1 MWSSLRFRLEL
12 TLAKMTSNAL
22 KMILGVDR
30 KMNVKDFKMF
40 SEISETPEV
49 FSNLINSK
57 AQFQLAAEK
66 IKTRNISNV
75 IILARGTSDNAGHY
89 LKFLIEVKL
98 GLPVGLASPSSV
110 SIYGAKVDFENT
122 LVIAL
127 SQSGRSPDL
136 ITFAS
141 AAREGGALLIAM
153 TNNSDSPLAKVGD
166 IHIDLSAGPEVA
178 VAATKSYSAEL
189 LASLLLVDNW
199 MGNKEEVR
207 SHLVDSSRD
216 CIANLS
222 EVDSFA
228 NSLDAAREIVVI
240 GRGYSYANAKE
251 LALKIQE
258 TSYIPVQGM
267 SSADYQHGPIATLN
281 KNSQVIVLAPSG
293 MPKKALEDSIAR
305 IRQSEP
311 ELIWLGSDQL
321 ALKEEKVIRGSSQ
334 VKEEES
340 TIIDAALIQYL
351 TLGFAVK
358 NGFNPDSPAGL
369 SKVTK
374 TL

>member
-1 MWSSLRFRLEL
+1 MK
-12 TLAKMTSNAL
+12 T
-22 KMILGVDR
+22 
-30 KMNVKDFKMF
+30 KDFKMYE
-40 SEISETPEV
+40 EISETPDV
-49 FSNLINSK
+49 FSRLINSE
-57 AQFQLAAEK
+57 AQFQQAAEK
-66 IKTRNISNV
+66 IKARNITNV

-110 SIYGAKVDFENT
+110 SIYGAKVDFKDT

-141 AAREGGALLIAM
+141 AAKEGKALLITM
-153 TNNSDSPLAKVGD
+153 TNNSDSPLANVGD
-166 IHIDLSAGPEVA
+166 LHIDLSAGPEIA

-189 LASLLLVDNW
+189 LASLLLVDSW
-199 MGNKEEVR
+199 IGIMSAGR
-207 SHLVDSSRD
+207 SHLVDSSRE
-216 CIANLS
+216 CIANLG

-228 NSLDAAREIVVI
+228 NSLDAKREIVVI
-240 GRGYSYANAKE
+240 GRGYAYANAKE

-281 KNSQVIVLAPSG
+281 SDSQVIVLSPSG
-293 MPKKALEDSIAR
+293 MPKKALEDSMVR

-311 ELIWLGSDQL
+311 EIIWLGSNEL
-321 ALKEEKVIRGSSQ
+321 ALTKERVIKGSNQ
-334 VKEEES
+334 AKEEES

>member
-1 MWSSLRFRLEL
+1 M
-12 TLAKMTSNAL
+12 K
-22 KMILGVDR
+22 
-30 KMNVKDFKMF
+30 VKDFKMY
-40 SEISETPEV
+40 SEISETPDV
-49 FSNLINSK
+49 FSRLINSE
-57 AQFQLAAEK
+57 AQFQQAAEK
-66 IKTRNISNV
+66 IKARNISNV

-110 SIYGAKVDFENT
+110 SIYGAKVDFKNT
-122 LVIAL
+122 LVVAL
-127 SQSGRSPDL
+127 SQSGKSPDL
-136 ITFAS
+136 LAFAS
-141 AAREGGALLIAM
+141 ASKEGGALLIAM
-153 TNNSDSPLAKVGD
+153 TNNSDSPLAKAGN
-166 IHIDLSAGPEVA
+166 IHIDLSAGPEIA

-189 LASLLLVDNW
+189 LASLLLVDSW
-199 MGNKEEVR
+199 IGNKREVR
-207 SHLVDSSRD
+207 SHLVDSSRE

-228 NSLDAAREIVVI
+228 NSLDAKREIVVI
-240 GRGYSYANAKE
+240 GRGYAYANAKE

-281 KNSQVIVLAPSG
+281 SDSQVIVLSPSG
-293 MPKKALEDSIAR
+293 MPKEALEDSIVR
-305 IRQSEP
+305 IRKSQP
-311 ELIWLGSDQL
+311 EIIWIGSNQL
-321 ALKEEKVIRGSSQ
+321 ALTKERVIKACNQ
-334 VKEEES
+334 AKEEES

-358 NGFNPDSPAGL
+358 NGFNPDSPRGL

>member
-1 MWSSLRFRLEL
+1 MY
-12 TLAKMTSNAL
+12 
-22 KMILGVDR
+22 
-30 KMNVKDFKMF
+30 
-40 SEISETPEV
+40 SEISETPDV
-49 FSNLINSK
+49 FSRLINSE
-57 AQFQLAAEK
+57 AQFQQAAEK
-66 IKTRNISNV
+66 IKARNISNV

-110 SIYGAKVDFENT
+110 SIYGAKVDFKNT
-122 LVIAL
+122 LVVAL
-127 SQSGRSPDL
+127 SQSGKSPDL
-136 ITFAS
+136 LAFAS
-141 AAREGGALLIAM
+141 ASKEGGALLIAM
-153 TNNSDSPLAKVGD
+153 TNNSDSPLAKAGD
-166 IHIDLSAGPEVA
+166 IHIDLSAGPEIA

-189 LASLLLVDNW
+189 LASLLLVDSW
-199 MGNKEEVR
+199 IGNKREVR
-207 SHLVDSSRD
+207 SHLVDSSRE
-216 CIANLS
+216 CIANLG

-228 NSLDAAREIVVI
+228 NSLDAKREIVVI
-240 GRGYSYANAKE
+240 GRGYAYANAKE

-281 KNSQVIVLAPSG
+281 SDSQVIVLSPSG
-293 MPKKALEDSIAR
+293 MPKKALEDSMVR

-311 ELIWLGSDQL
+311 EIIWLGSNEL
-321 ALKEEKVIRGSSQ
+321 ALNKERVIKGSNQ
-334 VKEEES
+334 AKEEES

>member
-1 MWSSLRFRLEL
+1 MKVR
-12 TLAKMTSNAL
+12 
-22 KMILGVDR
+22 
-30 KMNVKDFKMF
+30 DFKMY
-40 SEISETPEV
+40 SEISETPDV
-49 FSNLINSK
+49 FSRLINSE
-57 AQFQLAAEK
+57 AQFKQAAEK
-66 IKTRNISNV
+66 IKARNITNV

-110 SIYGAKVDFENT
+110 SIYGAKVDFKDT

-141 AAREGGALLIAM
+141 AAKEGKALLITM
-153 TNNSDSPLAKVGD
+153 TNNSDSPLANVGD
-166 IHIDLSAGPEVA
+166 LHIDLSAGLEVA

-189 LASLLLVDNW
+189 LASLLLVDSW
-199 MGNKEEVR
+199 IGNMSAGR
-207 SHLVDSSRD
+207 SHLVDSSRE
-216 CIANLS
+216 CIANLG

-228 NSLDAAREIVVI
+228 NSLDAKRVIVVI

-281 KNSQVIVLAPSG
+281 SDSQVIALSPSG
-293 MPKKALEDSIAR
+293 MPKQALEDSMVR

-311 ELIWLGSDQL
+311 EIIWLGSNEL
-321 ALKEEKVIRGSSQ
+321 ALNKERVIKGSNQ
-334 VKEEES
+334 AKEEES

>member
-1 MWSSLRFRLEL
+1 MK
-12 TLAKMTSNAL
+12 T
-22 KMILGVDR
+22 
-30 KMNVKDFKMF
+30 KDFKMYE
-40 SEISETPEV
+40 EISETPDV
-49 FSNLINSK
+49 FSRLINSE
-57 AQFQLAAEK
+57 AQFQKAAEK
-66 IKTRNISNV
+66 IKARNITNV

-110 SIYGAKVDFENT
+110 SIYGAKVDFKDT

-141 AAREGGALLIAM
+141 SAKEGKALLITM
-153 TNNSDSPLAKVGD
+153 TNNSDSPLANVGD
-166 IHIDLSAGPEVA
+166 IHIDLSAGPEIA

-189 LASLLLVDNW
+189 LASLLLVDSW
-199 MGNKEEVR
+199 IGNMSAGR
-207 SHLVDSSRD
+207 SHLVDSSRE
-216 CIANLS
+216 CIVNLG

-228 NSLDAAREIVVI
+228 NSLDAKREIVVI
-240 GRGYSYANAKE
+240 GRGYAYANAKE

-281 KNSQVIVLAPSG
+281 SDSQVIVLSPSG
-293 MPKKALEDSIAR
+293 MPKKALEDSMVR

-311 ELIWLGSDQL
+311 EIIWLGSNEL
-321 ALKEEKVIRGSSQ
+321 ALNKERVLKGSNQ
-334 VKEEES
+334 AKEEES

>member
-1 MWSSLRFRLEL
+1 M
-12 TLAKMTSNAL
+12 K
-22 KMILGVDR
+22 
-30 KMNVKDFKMF
+30 VKDFKMY
-40 SEISETPEV
+40 SEISETPDV
-49 FSNLINSK
+49 FSRLINSE
-57 AQFQLAAEK
+57 AQFQQAAEK
-66 IKTRNISNV
+66 IKARNISNV

-89 LKFLIEVKL
+89 LKFLIEVRL

-110 SIYGAKVDFENT
+110 SIYGAKVDFKNT

-127 SQSGRSPDL
+127 SQSGKSPDL
-136 ITFAS
+136 LAFAS
-141 AAREGGALLIAM
+141 ASKEGGALLIAM
-153 TNNSDSPLAKVGD
+153 TNNSDSPLAKAGD
-166 IHIDLSAGPEVA
+166 IHIDLSAGPEIA

-189 LASLLLVDNW
+189 LASLLLVDSW
-199 MGNKEEVR
+199 IGNKREVR
-207 SHLVDSSRD
+207 SHLVDSSRE
-216 CIANLS
+216 CIANLG

-228 NSLDAAREIVVI
+228 NSLDAKREIVVI
-240 GRGYSYANAKE
+240 GRGYAYANAKE

-281 KNSQVIVLAPSG
+281 SDSQVIVLSPSG
-293 MPKKALEDSIAR
+293 MPKKALEDSMVR

-311 ELIWLGSDQL
+311 EIIWLGSNEL
-321 ALKEEKVIRGSSQ
+321 ALTKERVIKGSNQ
-334 VKEEES
+334 AKEEES

-358 NGFNPDSPAGL
+358 NGFNPDSPTGL

>member
-1 MWSSLRFRLEL
+1 M
-12 TLAKMTSNAL
+12 K
-22 KMILGVDR
+22 
-30 KMNVKDFKMF
+30 VKDFKMY
-40 SEISETPEV
+40 SEISETPDV
-49 FSNLINSK
+49 FSRLINSE
-57 AQFQLAAEK
+57 AQFQQAAEK
-66 IKTRNISNV
+66 IKARNITNV

-110 SIYGAKVDFENT
+110 SIYGAKVDFKNT

-127 SQSGRSPDL
+127 SQSGKSPDL
-136 ITFAS
+136 LAFAS
-141 AAREGGALLIAM
+141 ASKEGGALLIAM
-153 TNNSDSPLAKVGD
+153 TNNSDSPLANVGD
-166 IHIDLSAGPEVA
+166 LHIDLSAGLEVA

-189 LASLLLVDNW
+189 LASLLLVDSW
-199 MGNKEEVR
+199 IGNMSAGR
-207 SHLVDSSRD
+207 LHLVDSSRE
-216 CIANLS
+216 CIANLG

-228 NSLDAAREIVVI
+228 NSLDAKRVIVVI
-240 GRGYSYANAKE
+240 GRGYAYANAKE

-281 KNSQVIVLAPSG
+281 SDSQVIALSPSG
-293 MPKKALEDSIAR
+293 MPKQALEDSMVR

-311 ELIWLGSDQL
+311 EIIWLGSNEL
-321 ALKEEKVIRGSSQ
+321 ALNKERVIKGSNQ
-334 VKEEES
+334 AKEEES

>member
-1 MWSSLRFRLEL
+1 M
-12 TLAKMTSNAL
+12 K
-22 KMILGVDR
+22 
-30 KMNVKDFKMF
+30 VKDFKMY
-40 SEISETPEV
+40 SEISETPDV
-49 FSNLINSK
+49 FSRLINSE
-57 AQFQLAAEK
+57 AQFQQAAEK
-66 IKTRNISNV
+66 IKARNISNV

-89 LKFLIEVKL
+89 LKFLIEVRL

-110 SIYGAKVDFENT
+110 SIYGAKVDFKDT

-141 AAREGGALLIAM
+141 AAKEGKALLITM
-153 TNNSDSPLAKVGD
+153 TNNSDSPLANVGD
-166 IHIDLSAGPEVA
+166 IHIDLSAGLEVA

-189 LASLLLVDNW
+189 LASLLLVDSW
-199 MGNKEEVR
+199 IGNMSAGR
-207 SHLVDSSRD
+207 SHLVDSSRE
-216 CIANLS
+216 CIANLG

-228 NSLDAAREIVVI
+228 KSLDANREIVVI
-240 GRGYSYANAKE
+240 GRGYAYANAKE

-281 KNSQVIVLAPSG
+281 SDSQVIVLSPSG
-293 MPKKALEDSIAR
+293 MPKKALEDSMVR

-311 ELIWLGSDQL
+311 EIIWLGSNEL
-321 ALKEEKVIRGSSQ
+321 ALNKERVIKGSNQ
-334 VKEEES
+334 AKEEES

>member
-1 MWSSLRFRLEL
+1 M
-12 TLAKMTSNAL
+12 K
-22 KMILGVDR
+22 
-30 KMNVKDFKMF
+30 VKDFKMY
-40 SEISETPEV
+40 SEISETPDV
-49 FSNLINSK
+49 FSRLINSE
-57 AQFQLAAEK
+57 AQFQQAAEK
-66 IKTRNISNV
+66 IKARNISNV

-110 SIYGAKVDFENT
+110 SIYGAKVDFKNT

-127 SQSGRSPDL
+127 SQSGKSPDL
-136 ITFAS
+136 LAFAS
-141 AAREGGALLIAM
+141 ASKEGGALLIAM
-153 TNNSDSPLAKVGD
+153 TNNSDSPLAKAGD
-166 IHIDLSAGPEVA
+166 IHIDLSAGPEIA

-189 LASLLLVDNW
+189 LASLLLVDSW
-199 MGNKEEVR
+199 IGNKREVR
-207 SHLVDSSRD
+207 SHLVDSSRE
-216 CIANLS
+216 CIANLG

-228 NSLDAAREIVVI
+228 NSLDAKREIVVI
-240 GRGYSYANAKE
+240 GRGYAYANAKE

-281 KNSQVIVLAPSG
+281 SDSQVIVLSPSG
-293 MPKKALEDSIAR
+293 MPKKALEDSMVR

-311 ELIWLGSDQL
+311 EIIWLGSNEL
-321 ALKEEKVIRGSSQ
+321 ALTKERVIKGSNQ
-334 VKEEES
+334 AKEEES

>member
-1 MWSSLRFRLEL
+1 MKVR
-12 TLAKMTSNAL
+12 
-22 KMILGVDR
+22 
-30 KMNVKDFKMF
+30 DFKMY
-40 SEISETPEV
+40 SEISETPDV
-49 FSNLINSK
+49 FSRLINSE
-57 AQFQLAAEK
+57 AQFQQAAEK
-66 IKTRNISNV
+66 IKARNISNV

-110 SIYGAKVDFENT
+110 SIYGAKVDFKNT
-122 LVIAL
+122 LVVAL
-127 SQSGRSPDL
+127 SQSGKSPDL
-136 ITFAS
+136 LAFAS
-141 AAREGGALLIAM
+141 ASKEGGALLIAM
-153 TNNSDSPLAKVGD
+153 TNNSDSPLAKAGD
-166 IHIDLSAGPEVA
+166 IHIDLSAGPEIA

-189 LASLLLVDNW
+189 LASLLLVDSW
-199 MGNKEEVR
+199 IGNKREVR
-207 SHLVDSSRD
+207 SHLVDSSRE
-216 CIANLS
+216 CIANLG

-228 NSLDAAREIVVI
+228 NSLDAKREIVVI
-240 GRGYSYANAKE
+240 GRGYAYANAKE

-281 KNSQVIVLAPSG
+281 SDSQVIVLSPSG
-293 MPKKALEDSIAR
+293 MPKKALEDSMVR

-311 ELIWLGSDQL
+311 EIIWLGSNEL
-321 ALKEEKVIRGSSQ
+321 ALNKERVIKGSNQ
-334 VKEEES
+334 AKEEES

-358 NGFNPDSPAGL
+358 NGFNPDSPTGL

>member
-1 MWSSLRFRLEL
+1 MKVR
-12 TLAKMTSNAL
+12 
-22 KMILGVDR
+22 
-30 KMNVKDFKMF
+30 DFKMY
-40 SEISETPEV
+40 SEISETPDV
-49 FSNLINSK
+49 FSRLINSE
-57 AQFQLAAEK
+57 AQFKEAAEK
-66 IKTRNISNV
+66 IKARNITNV

-110 SIYGAKVDFENT
+110 SIYGAKVDFKDT

-141 AAREGGALLIAM
+141 AAKEGKALLITM
-153 TNNSDSPLAKVGD
+153 TNNSDSPLANVGD
-166 IHIDLSAGPEVA
+166 LHIDLSAGLEVA

-189 LASLLLVDNW
+189 LASLLLVDSW
-199 MGNKEEVR
+199 IGNMSAGR
-207 SHLVDSSRD
+207 SHLVDSSRE
-216 CIANLS
+216 CIANLG

-228 NSLDAAREIVVI
+228 NSLDAKREIVVI
-240 GRGYSYANAKE
+240 GRGYAYANAKE

-281 KNSQVIVLAPSG
+281 SDSQVIVLSPSG
-293 MPKKALEDSIAR
+293 MPKKALEDSMVR

-311 ELIWLGSDQL
+311 EIIWLGSNEL
-321 ALKEEKVIRGSSQ
+321 ALTKERVIKGSNQ
-334 VKEEES
+334 AKEEES

>member
-1 MWSSLRFRLEL
+1 MK
-12 TLAKMTSNAL
+12 T
-22 KMILGVDR
+22 
-30 KMNVKDFKMF
+30 KDFKMYE
-40 SEISETPEV
+40 EISETPDV
-49 FSNLINSK
+49 FSRLINSE
-57 AQFQLAAEK
+57 AQFQKAAEK
-66 IKTRNISNV
+66 IKARNITNV

-110 SIYGAKVDFENT
+110 SIYGAKVDFKDT

-141 AAREGGALLIAM
+141 AAKEGKALLITM
-153 TNNSDSPLAKVGD
+153 TNNSDSPLANVGD
-166 IHIDLSAGPEVA
+166 LHIDLSAGLEVA

-189 LASLLLVDNW
+189 LASLLLVDSW
-199 MGNKEEVR
+199 IGNMSAGR
-207 SHLVDSSRD
+207 SHLVDSSRE
-216 CIANLS
+216 CIVNLG

-228 NSLDAAREIVVI
+228 NSLDAKREIVVI
-240 GRGYSYANAKE
+240 GRGYAYANAKE

-281 KNSQVIVLAPSG
+281 SDSQVIVLSPSG
-293 MPKKALEDSIAR
+293 MPKKALEDSMVR

-311 ELIWLGSDQL
+311 EIIWLGSNEL
-321 ALKEEKVIRGSSQ
+321 ALTKERVIKGSNQ
-334 VKEEES
+334 AKEEES

>member
-1 MWSSLRFRLEL
+1 M
-12 TLAKMTSNAL
+12 K
-22 KMILGVDR
+22 
-30 KMNVKDFKMF
+30 VKDFKMY
-40 SEISETPEV
+40 SEISETPDV
-49 FSNLINSK
+49 FSRLINSE
-57 AQFQLAAEK
+57 AQFQQAAEK
-66 IKTRNISNV
+66 IKARNISNV

-89 LKFLIEVKL
+89 LKFLIEVRL

-110 SIYGAKVDFENT
+110 SIYGAKVDFKNT

-127 SQSGRSPDL
+127 SQSGKSPDL
-136 ITFAS
+136 LAFAS
-141 AAREGGALLIAM
+141 ASKEGGALLIAM
-153 TNNSDSPLAKVGD
+153 TNNSDSPLAKAGD
-166 IHIDLSAGPEVA
+166 IHIDLSAGPEIA

-189 LASLLLVDNW
+189 LASLLLVDSW
-199 MGNKEEVR
+199 IGNKREVR
-207 SHLVDSSRD
+207 SHLVDSSKK
-216 CIANLS
+216 CLSNISNL
-222 EVDSFA
+222 DSFA
-228 NSLDAAREIVVI
+228 NSLDAKREIVVI
-240 GRGYSYANAKE
+240 GRGYAYANAKE

-281 KNSQVIVLAPSG
+281 SDSQVIVLSPSG
-293 MPKKALEDSIAR
+293 MPKEALEDSMVR

-311 ELIWLGSDQL
+311 EIIWLGSNEL
-321 ALKEEKVIRGSSQ
+321 ALTKERVIKGSNQ
-334 VKEEES
+334 AKEEES

>member
-1 MWSSLRFRLEL
+1 M
-12 TLAKMTSNAL
+12 K
-22 KMILGVDR
+22 
-30 KMNVKDFKMF
+30 VKDFKMY
-40 SEISETPEV
+40 SEISETPDV
-49 FSNLINSK
+49 FSRLINSE
-57 AQFQLAAEK
+57 AQFQQAAEK
-66 IKTRNISNV
+66 IKARNITNV

-110 SIYGAKVDFENT
+110 SIYGAKVDFKDT

-141 AAREGGALLIAM
+141 AAKEGKALLITM
-153 TNNSDSPLAKVGD
+153 TNNSDSPLANVGD
-166 IHIDLSAGPEVA
+166 LHIDLSAGLEVA

-189 LASLLLVDNW
+189 LASLLLVDSW
-199 MGNKEEVR
+199 IGNMSAGR
-207 SHLVDSSRD
+207 SHLVVSSRE
-216 CIANLS
+216 CIANLG

-228 NSLDAAREIVVI
+228 NSLDANREIVVI
-240 GRGYSYANAKE
+240 GRGYAYANAKE

-281 KNSQVIVLAPSG
+281 SDSQVIVLSPSG
-293 MPKKALEDSIAR
+293 MPKKALEDSMVR

-311 ELIWLGSDQL
+311 EIIWLGSNEL
-321 ALKEEKVIRGSSQ
+321 ALNKERVIKGSNQ
-334 VKEEES
+334 AKEEES

>member
-1 MWSSLRFRLEL
+1 M
-12 TLAKMTSNAL
+12 K
-22 KMILGVDR
+22 I
-30 KMNVKDFKMF
+30 KDFKMF
-40 SEISETPEV
+40 SEISETPDV
-49 FSNLINSK
+49 FSRLINSE
-57 AQFQLAAEK
+57 AQFQQAAEK
-66 IKTRNISNV
+66 IKARNITNV

-110 SIYGAKVDFENT
+110 SIYGAKVDFKDT

-141 AAREGGALLIAM
+141 AAKEGKALLITM
-153 TNNSDSPLAKVGD
+153 TNNSDSPLANVGD
-166 IHIDLSAGPEVA
+166 IHIDLSAGLEVA

-189 LASLLLVDNW
+189 LASLLLVDSW
-199 MGNKEEVR
+199 IGNMSAGR
-207 SHLVDSSRD
+207 SHLVDSSSE
-216 CIANLS
+216 CIAKLG

-228 NSLDAAREIVVI
+228 NSLDAKREIVVI
-240 GRGYSYANAKE
+240 GRGYAYANAKE

-281 KNSQVIVLAPSG
+281 SDSQVIVLSPSG
-293 MPKKALEDSIAR
+293 MPKKALEDSMVR

-311 ELIWLGSDQL
+311 EIIWLGSNEL
-321 ALKEEKVIRGSSQ
+321 ALTKERVIKGSNQ
-334 VKEEES
+334 AKEEES

>member
-1 MWSSLRFRLEL
+1 
-12 TLAKMTSNAL
+12 
-22 KMILGVDR
+22 
-30 KMNVKDFKMF
+30 MF
-40 SEISETPEV
+40 SEISETPDV
-49 FSNLINSK
+49 FSRLINSE
-57 AQFQLAAEK
+57 AQFQKAAEK
-66 IKTRNISNV
+66 IKARNITNV

-110 SIYGAKVDFENT
+110 SIYGAKVDFKDT

-141 AAREGGALLIAM
+141 AAKEGKALLITM
-153 TNNSDSPLAKVGD
+153 TNNSDSPLANVGD
-166 IHIDLSAGPEVA
+166 LHIDLSAGLEVA

-189 LASLLLVDNW
+189 LASLLLVDSW
-199 MGNKEEVR
+199 IGNMSAGR
-207 SHLVDSSRD
+207 SHLVDSSRE
-216 CIANLS
+216 CIANLG

-228 NSLDAAREIVVI
+228 KSLDANREIVVI
-240 GRGYSYANAKE
+240 GRGYAYANAKE

-281 KNSQVIVLAPSG
+281 SDSQVIVLSPSG
-293 MPKKALEDSIAR
+293 MPKKALEDSMVR

-311 ELIWLGSDQL
+311 EIIWLGSNEL
-321 ALKEEKVIRGSSQ
+321 ALTKERVIKGSNQ
-334 VKEEES
+334 AKEEES

>member
-1 MWSSLRFRLEL
+1 M
-12 TLAKMTSNAL
+12 K
-22 KMILGVDR
+22 
-30 KMNVKDFKMF
+30 VKDFKMY

-49 FSNLINSK
+49 FSRLLESE
-57 AQFQLAAEK
+57 AQFQQAAEK
-66 IKTRNISNV
+66 IKVRKITNV

-110 SIYGAKVDFENT
+110 SIYGAKVDFKET

-141 AAREGGALLIAM
+141 AAKEGKALLITM
-153 TNNSDSPLAKVGD
+153 TNNSDSPLASVGD
-166 IHIDLSAGPEVA
+166 IHIDLSAGPEFA

-189 LASLLLVDNW
+189 LASLLLVENW
-199 MGNKEEVR
+199 IGNVSAGR
-207 SHLVDSSRD
+207 SHLVDSSRE
-216 CIANLS
+216 CIANLG
-222 EVDSFA
+222 ELDSFA
-228 NSLDAAREIVVI
+228 NSLDAKREIVVI
-240 GRGYSYANAKE
+240 GRGYAYANAKE

-267 SSADYQHGPIATLN
+267 SSADYQHGPIATLS
-281 KNSQVIVLAPSG
+281 KDSQVIVLSPSG
-293 MPKKALEDSIAR
+293 MPKKALEDSMIR

-311 ELIWLGSDQL
+311 EILWIGSNQLATKDERVILGSSL
-321 ALKEEKVIRGSSQ
+321 ET
-334 VKEEES
+334 EEES
-340 TIIDAALIQYL
+340 TTIDAALIQYL
-351 TLGFAVK
+351 TLSFAVK

>member
-1 MWSSLRFRLEL
+1 M
-12 TLAKMTSNAL
+12 K
-22 KMILGVDR
+22 
-30 KMNVKDFKMF
+30 VKDFKMY
-40 SEISETPEV
+40 SEISETPDV
-49 FSNLINSK
+49 FSRLINSE
-57 AQFQLAAEK
+57 AQFQQVAEK
-66 IKTRNISNV
+66 IKARNISNV

-110 SIYGAKVDFENT
+110 SIYGAKVDFKNT
-122 LVIAL
+122 LVVAL
-127 SQSGRSPDL
+127 SQSGKSPDL
-136 ITFAS
+136 LAFAS
-141 AAREGGALLIAM
+141 ASKEGGALLIAM
-153 TNNSDSPLAKVGD
+153 TNNSDSPLAKAGD
-166 IHIDLSAGPEVA
+166 IHIDLSAGPEIA

-189 LASLLLVDNW
+189 LASLLLVDSW
-199 MGNKEEVR
+199 IGNKREVR
-207 SHLVDSSRD
+207 SHLVDSSKE
-216 CIANLS
+216 CISNLG

-228 NSLDAAREIVVI
+228 NSLDAKREIVVI
-240 GRGYSYANAKE
+240 GRGYAYANAKE

-267 SSADYQHGPIATLN
+267 SSADYQHGPIASLN
-281 KNSQVIVLAPSG
+281 SDSQVIVLSPSG
-293 MPKKALEDSIAR
+293 MPKKALEDSMVR

-311 ELIWLGSDQL
+311 EIIWLGSNEL
-321 ALKEEKVIRGSSQ
+321 ALTKERVIKGSNQ
-334 VKEEES
+334 AKEEES

>member
-1 MWSSLRFRLEL
+1 M
-12 TLAKMTSNAL
+12 K
-22 KMILGVDR
+22 
-30 KMNVKDFKMF
+30 VKDFKMY
-40 SEISETPEV
+40 SEISETPDV
-49 FSNLINSK
+49 FSRLLNSE
-57 AQFQLAAEK
+57 AQFQQAAEK
-66 IKTRNISNV
+66 IKERNITNV

-110 SIYGAKVDFENT
+110 SIYGAKVDFKDT

-141 AAREGGALLIAM
+141 AAKEGKALLITM
-153 TNNSDSPLAKVGD
+153 TNNSDSPLANVGD
-166 IHIDLSAGPEVA
+166 LHIDLSAGLEVA

-189 LASLLLVDNW
+189 LASLLLVDSW
-199 MGNKEEVR
+199 IGNMSAGR
-207 SHLVDSSRD
+207 SHLVVSSRE
-216 CIANLS
+216 CIANLG

-228 NSLDAAREIVVI
+228 NSLDAKREIVVI
-240 GRGYSYANAKE
+240 GRGYAYANAKE

-281 KNSQVIVLAPSG
+281 SDSQVIVLSPSG
-293 MPKKALEDSIAR
+293 MPKKALEDSMVR

-311 ELIWLGSDQL
+311 EIIWLGSNEL
-321 ALKEEKVIRGSSQ
+321 ALNKERVLKGSNQ
-334 VKEEES
+334 AKEEES

>member
-1 MWSSLRFRLEL
+1 M
-12 TLAKMTSNAL
+12 K
-22 KMILGVDR
+22 I
-30 KMNVKDFKMF
+30 KDFKMYA
-40 SEISETPEV
+40 EISETPDV
-49 FSNLINSK
+49 FSRLINSE
-57 AQFQLAAEK
+57 AQFEEAAEK
-66 IKTRNISNV
+66 IKARNISNV

-110 SIYGAKVDFENT
+110 SIYGAKVDFKDT

-141 AAREGGALLIAM
+141 AAKEGKALLITM
-153 TNNSDSPLAKVGD
+153 TNNSDSPLANVGD
-166 IHIDLSAGPEVA
+166 LHIDLSAGLEVA

-189 LASLLLVDNW
+189 LASLLLVDSW
-199 MGNKEEVR
+199 IGNMSAGR
-207 SHLVDSSRD
+207 SHLVDSSRE
-216 CIANLS
+216 CIANLG

-228 NSLDAAREIVVI
+228 NSLDAKREIVVI
-240 GRGYSYANAKE
+240 GRGYAYANAKE

-281 KNSQVIVLAPSG
+281 SDSQVIVLSPSG
-293 MPKKALEDSIAR
+293 MPKQALEDSMVR

-311 ELIWLGSDQL
+311 EIIWLGSNEL
-321 ALKEEKVIRGSSQ
+321 ALNKERVIKGSNQ
-334 VKEEES
+334 AKEEES

>member
-1 MWSSLRFRLEL
+1 M
-12 TLAKMTSNAL
+12 K
-22 KMILGVDR
+22 I
-30 KMNVKDFKMF
+30 KDFKMY
-40 SEISETPEV
+40 SEISETPDV
-49 FSNLINSK
+49 FSRLINSE
-57 AQFQLAAEK
+57 AQFQKAAEK
-66 IKTRNISNV
+66 IKARNITNV

-110 SIYGAKVDFENT
+110 SIYGAKVDFKDT

-141 AAREGGALLIAM
+141 AAKEGKALLITM
-153 TNNSDSPLAKVGD
+153 TNNSDSPLANVGD
-166 IHIDLSAGPEVA
+166 IHIDLSAGLEVA

-189 LASLLLVDNW
+189 LASLLLVDSW
-199 MGNKEEVR
+199 IGNMSAGR
-207 SHLVDSSRD
+207 SHLVDSSRE
-216 CIANLS
+216 CIANLG

-228 NSLDAAREIVVI
+228 NSLDAKREIVVI
-240 GRGYSYANAKE
+240 GRGYAYANAKE

-281 KNSQVIVLAPSG
+281 SDSQVIVLSPSG
-293 MPKKALEDSIAR
+293 MPKKALEDSMVR

-311 ELIWLGSDQL
+311 EIIWLGSNEL
-321 ALKEEKVIRGSSQ
+321 ALNKERVIKGSNQ
-334 VKEEES
+334 AKEEES

>member
-1 MWSSLRFRLEL
+1 MY
-12 TLAKMTSNAL
+12 
-22 KMILGVDR
+22 
-30 KMNVKDFKMF
+30 
-40 SEISETPEV
+40 SEISETPDV
-49 FSNLINSK
+49 FSRLINSE
-57 AQFQLAAEK
+57 AQFKQAAEK
-66 IKTRNISNV
+66 IKARNITNV

-110 SIYGAKVDFENT
+110 SIYGAKVDFKDT

-141 AAREGGALLIAM
+141 AAKEGKALLITM
-153 TNNSDSPLAKVGD
+153 TNNSDSPLANVGD
-166 IHIDLSAGPEVA
+166 LHIDLSAGLEVA

-189 LASLLLVDNW
+189 LASLLLVDSW
-199 MGNKEEVR
+199 IGNMSAGR
-207 SHLVDSSRD
+207 SHLVDSSRE
-216 CIANLS
+216 CIANLG

-228 NSLDAAREIVVI
+228 NSLDAKRVIVVI
-240 GRGYSYANAKE
+240 GRGYAYANAKE

-281 KNSQVIVLAPSG
+281 SDSQVIALSPSG
-293 MPKKALEDSIAR
+293 MPKQALEDSMVR

-311 ELIWLGSDQL
+311 EIIWLGSNEL
-321 ALKEEKVIRGSSQ
+321 ALNKERVIKGSNQ
-334 VKEEES
+334 AKEEES

>member
-1 MWSSLRFRLEL
+1 M
-12 TLAKMTSNAL
+12 K
-22 KMILGVDR
+22 K
-30 KMNVKDFKMF
+30 KDFKMF
-40 SEISETPEV
+40 SEISETPDV
-49 FSNLINSK
+49 FSRLINSE
-57 AQFQLAAEK
+57 AQFQKAAEK
-66 IKTRNISNV
+66 IKARNITNV

-110 SIYGAKVDFENT
+110 SIYGAKVDFKDT

-141 AAREGGALLIAM
+141 AAKEGKALLITM
-153 TNNSDSPLAKVGD
+153 TNNSDSPLANVGD
-166 IHIDLSAGPEVA
+166 IHIDLSAGLEVA

-189 LASLLLVDNW
+189 LASLLLVDSW
-199 MGNKEEVR
+199 IGNMSAGR
-207 SHLVDSSRD
+207 SHLVVSSRE
-216 CIANLS
+216 CIANLG

-228 NSLDAAREIVVI
+228 KSLDANREIVVI
-240 GRGYSYANAKE
+240 GRGYAYANAKE

-281 KNSQVIVLAPSG
+281 SDSQVIVLSPSG
-293 MPKKALEDSIAR
+293 MPKKALEDSMVR

-311 ELIWLGSDQL
+311 EIIWLGSNEL
-321 ALKEEKVIRGSSQ
+321 ALNKERVIKGSNQ
-334 VKEEES
+334 AKEEES

>member
-1 MWSSLRFRLEL
+1 MK
-12 TLAKMTSNAL
+12 T
-22 KMILGVDR
+22 
-30 KMNVKDFKMF
+30 KDFKMYK
-40 SEISETPEV
+40 EISETPDV
-49 FSNLINSK
+49 FSRLINSE
-57 AQFQLAAEK
+57 AQFQKAAEK
-66 IKTRNISNV
+66 IKARNITNV

-110 SIYGAKVDFENT
+110 SIYGAKVDFKDT

-141 AAREGGALLIAM
+141 SAKEGKALLITM
-153 TNNSDSPLAKVGD
+153 TNNSDSPLANVGD
-166 IHIDLSAGPEVA
+166 IHIDLSAGPEIA

-189 LASLLLVDNW
+189 LASLLLVDSW
-199 MGNKEEVR
+199 IGNMSAGR
-207 SHLVDSSRD
+207 SHLVDSSRE
-216 CIANLS
+216 CIANLG

-228 NSLDAAREIVVI
+228 NSLDAKREIVVI
-240 GRGYSYANAKE
+240 GRGYAYANAKE

-281 KNSQVIVLAPSG
+281 SDSQVIVLSPSG
-293 MPKKALEDSIAR
+293 MPKKALEDSMVR

-311 ELIWLGSDQL
+311 EIIWLGSNEL
-321 ALKEEKVIRGSSQ
+321 ALNKERVLKGSNQ
-334 VKEEES
+334 AKEEES

>member
-1 MWSSLRFRLEL
+1 M
-12 TLAKMTSNAL
+12 K
-22 KMILGVDR
+22 I
-30 KMNVKDFKMF
+30 KDFKMF
-40 SEISETPEV
+40 SEISETPDV
-49 FSNLINSK
+49 FSRLINSE
-57 AQFQLAAEK
+57 AQFQQAAEK
-66 IKTRNISNV
+66 IKARNITNV

-110 SIYGAKVDFENT
+110 SIYGAKVDFKDT

-141 AAREGGALLIAM
+141 AAKEGKALLITM
-153 TNNSDSPLAKVGD
+153 TNNSDSPLANVGD
-166 IHIDLSAGPEVA
+166 LHIDLSAGLEVA

-189 LASLLLVDNW
+189 LASLLLVDSW
-199 MGNKEEVR
+199 IGNMSAGR
-207 SHLVDSSRD
+207 SHLVVSSRE
-216 CIANLS
+216 CIANLG

-228 NSLDAAREIVVI
+228 NSLDANREIVVI
-240 GRGYSYANAKE
+240 GRGYAYANAKE

-281 KNSQVIVLAPSG
+281 SDSQVIVLSPSG
-293 MPKKALEDSIAR
+293 MPKKALEDSMVR

-311 ELIWLGSDQL
+311 EIIWLGSNEL
-321 ALKEEKVIRGSSQ
+321 ALNKERVIKGSNQ
-334 VKEEES
+334 AKEEES

>member
-1 MWSSLRFRLEL
+1 M
-12 TLAKMTSNAL
+12 K
-22 KMILGVDR
+22 
-30 KMNVKDFKMF
+30 VKDFKMY
-40 SEISETPEV
+40 SEISETPDV
-49 FSNLINSK
+49 FSRLINSE
-57 AQFQLAAEK
+57 AQFQQAAEK
-66 IKTRNISNV
+66 IKARNISNV

-89 LKFLIEVKL
+89 LKFLIEVRL

-110 SIYGAKVDFENT
+110 SIHGAKVDFKNT

-127 SQSGRSPDL
+127 SQSGKSPDL
-136 ITFAS
+136 LAFAS
-141 AAREGGALLIAM
+141 ASKEGGALLIAM
-153 TNNSDSPLAKVGD
+153 TNNSDSPLAKAGD
-166 IHIDLSAGPEVA
+166 IHIDLSAGPEIA

-189 LASLLLVDNW
+189 LASLLLVDSW
-199 MGNKEEVR
+199 IGNKREVR
-207 SHLVDSSRD
+207 SHLVDSSKK
-216 CIANLS
+216 CLSNISNL
-222 EVDSFA
+222 DSFA
-228 NSLDAAREIVVI
+228 NSLDAKREIVVI
-240 GRGYSYANAKE
+240 GRGYAYANAKE

-281 KNSQVIVLAPSG
+281 SDSQVIVLSPSG
-293 MPKKALEDSIAR
+293 MPKKALEDSMVR

-311 ELIWLGSDQL
+311 EIIWLGSNEL
-321 ALKEEKVIRGSSQ
+321 ALNKERVIKGSNQ
-334 VKEEES
+334 AKEEES

>member
-1 MWSSLRFRLEL
+1 M
-12 TLAKMTSNAL
+12 K
-22 KMILGVDR
+22 K
-30 KMNVKDFKMF
+30 KDFKMF
-40 SEISETPEV
+40 SEISETPDV
-49 FSNLINSK
+49 FSRLINSE
-57 AQFQLAAEK
+57 AQFQQAAEK
-66 IKTRNISNV
+66 IKARNITNV

-110 SIYGAKVDFENT
+110 SIYGAKVDFKDT

-141 AAREGGALLIAM
+141 AAKEGKALLITM
-153 TNNSDSPLAKVGD
+153 TNNSDSPLANVGD
-166 IHIDLSAGPEVA
+166 IHIDLSAGLEVA

-189 LASLLLVDNW
+189 LASLLLVDSW
-199 MGNKEEVR
+199 IGNMSAGR
-207 SHLVDSSRD
+207 SHLVDSSRE
-216 CIANLS
+216 CIANLG

-228 NSLDAAREIVVI
+228 KSLDANREIVVI
-240 GRGYSYANAKE
+240 GRGYAYANAKE

-281 KNSQVIVLAPSG
+281 SDSQVIVLSPSG
-293 MPKKALEDSIAR
+293 MPKKALEDSMVR

-311 ELIWLGSDQL
+311 EIIWLGSNEL
-321 ALKEEKVIRGSSQ
+321 ALTKERVIKGSNQ
-334 VKEEES
+334 AKEEES

>member
-1 MWSSLRFRLEL
+1 M
-12 TLAKMTSNAL
+12 K
-22 KMILGVDR
+22 I
-30 KMNVKDFKMF
+30 KDFKMF
-40 SEISETPEV
+40 SEISETPDV
-49 FSNLINSK
+49 FSRLINSE
-57 AQFQLAAEK
+57 AQFQQAAEK
-66 IKTRNISNV
+66 IKARNITNV

-110 SIYGAKVDFENT
+110 SIYGAKVDFKDT

-127 SQSGRSPDL
+127 SQSGKSPDL
-136 ITFAS
+136 LAFAS
-141 AAREGGALLIAM
+141 ASKEGGALLIAM
-153 TNNSDSPLAKVGD
+153 TNNSDSPLAKAGN
-166 IHIDLSAGPEVA
+166 IHIDLSAGPEIA

-189 LASLLLVDNW
+189 LASLLLVDSW
-199 MGNKEEVR
+199 IGNMSAGR
-207 SHLVDSSRD
+207 SHLVDSSRE
-216 CIANLS
+216 CIVNLG

-228 NSLDAAREIVVI
+228 KSLDANREIVVI
-240 GRGYSYANAKE
+240 GRGYAYANAKE

-281 KNSQVIVLAPSG
+281 SDSQVIVLSPSG
-293 MPKKALEDSIAR
+293 MPKKALEDSMVR

-311 ELIWLGSDQL
+311 EIIWLGSNEL
-321 ALKEEKVIRGSSQ
+321 ALNKERVLKGSNQ
-334 VKEEES
+334 AKEEES

>member
-1 MWSSLRFRLEL
+1 M
-12 TLAKMTSNAL
+12 K
-22 KMILGVDR
+22 
-30 KMNVKDFKMF
+30 VKDFKMY
-40 SEISETPEV
+40 SEISETPDV
-49 FSNLINSK
+49 FSRLINSEK
-57 AQFQLAAEK
+57 QFEQAAEEIKSRK
-66 IKTRNISNV
+66 ITNV

-89 LKFLIEVKL
+89 LKFLIEVRL

-110 SIYGAKVDFENT
+110 SIYGAKVDFKNT

-127 SQSGRSPDL
+127 SQSGKSPDL
-136 ITFAS
+136 LAFAS
-141 AAREGGALLIAM
+141 ASKEGGALLIAM
-153 TNNSDSPLAKVGD
+153 TNNSDSPLAKAGD
-166 IHIDLSAGPEVA
+166 IHIDLSAGPEIA

-189 LASLLLVDNW
+189 LASLLLVDSW
-199 MGNKEEVR
+199 IGNKREVR
-207 SHLVDSSRD
+207 SHLVDSSRE
-216 CIANLS
+216 CIANLG

-228 NSLDAAREIVVI
+228 NSLDAKREIVVI
-240 GRGYSYANAKE
+240 GRGYAYANAKE

-281 KNSQVIVLAPSG
+281 SDSQVIVLSPSG
-293 MPKKALEDSIAR
+293 MPKKALEDSMVR

-311 ELIWLGSDQL
+311 EIIWLGSNEL
-321 ALKEEKVIRGSSQ
+321 ALTKERVIKGSNQ
-334 VKEEES
+334 AKEEES

>member
-1 MWSSLRFRLEL
+1 
-12 TLAKMTSNAL
+12 
-22 KMILGVDR
+22 
-30 KMNVKDFKMF
+30 MF
-40 SEISETPEV
+40 SEISETPDV
-49 FSNLINSK
+49 FSRLINSE
-57 AQFQLAAEK
+57 AQFQQAAEK
-66 IKTRNISNV
+66 IKARNITNV

-110 SIYGAKVDFENT
+110 SIYGAKVDFKDT

-141 AAREGGALLIAM
+141 AAKEGKALLITM
-153 TNNSDSPLAKVGD
+153 TNNSDSPLANVGD
-166 IHIDLSAGPEVA
+166 LHIDLSAGLEVA

-189 LASLLLVDNW
+189 LASLLLVDSW
-199 MGNKEEVR
+199 IGNMSAGR
-207 SHLVDSSRD
+207 SHLVDSSRE
-216 CIANLS
+216 CIANLG

-228 NSLDAAREIVVI
+228 NSLDAKREIVVI
-240 GRGYSYANAKE
+240 GRGYAYANAKE

-281 KNSQVIVLAPSG
+281 SDSQVIVLSPSG
-293 MPKKALEDSIAR
+293 MPKKALEDSMVR

-311 ELIWLGSDQL
+311 EIIWLGSNEL
-321 ALKEEKVIRGSSQ
+321 ALNKERVLKGSNQ
-334 VKEEES
+334 AKEEES

>member
-1 MWSSLRFRLEL
+1 M
-12 TLAKMTSNAL
+12 K
-22 KMILGVDR
+22 
-30 KMNVKDFKMF
+30 VKDFKMY
-40 SEISETPEV
+40 SEISETPDV
-49 FSNLINSK
+49 FSRLINSE
-57 AQFQLAAEK
+57 AQFKQAAEK
-66 IKTRNISNV
+66 IKARNITNV

-110 SIYGAKVDFENT
+110 SIYGAKVDFKNT
-122 LVIAL
+122 LVVAL
-127 SQSGRSPDL
+127 SQSGKSPDL
-136 ITFAS
+136 LAFAS
-141 AAREGGALLIAM
+141 ASKEGGALLIAI
-153 TNNSDSPLAKVGD
+153 TNNSDSPLAKAGD
-166 IHIDLSAGPEVA
+166 IHIDLSAGPEIA

-189 LASLLLVDNW
+189 LASLLLVDSW
-199 MGNKEEVR
+199 IGNKREVR
-207 SHLVDSSRD
+207 SHLVDSSRE
-216 CIANLS
+216 CIANLG

-228 NSLDAAREIVVI
+228 NSLDAKREIVVI
-240 GRGYSYANAKE
+240 GRGYAYANAKE

-281 KNSQVIVLAPSG
+281 SDSQVIVLSPSG
-293 MPKKALEDSIAR
+293 MPKKALEDSMVR

-311 ELIWLGSDQL
+311 EIIWLGSNEL
-321 ALKEEKVIRGSSQ
+321 ALNKERVIKGSNQ
-334 VKEEES
+334 AKEEES

>member
-1 MWSSLRFRLEL
+1 
-12 TLAKMTSNAL
+12 
-22 KMILGVDR
+22 
-30 KMNVKDFKMF
+30 
-40 SEISETPEV
+40 
-49 FSNLINSK
+49 
-57 AQFQLAAEK
+57 
-66 IKTRNISNV
+66 
-75 IILARGTSDNAGHY
+75 LARGTSDNAGHY

-110 SIYGAKVDFENT
+110 SIYGAKVDFKNT

-136 ITFAS
+136 ITFSS

-153 TNNSDSPLAKVGD
+153 TNNSDSPLAKAGD

-189 LASLLLVDNW
+189 LASLLLVDSW
-199 MGNKEEVR
+199 MGNKEEAR
-207 SHLVDSSRD
+207 AHLVDSSRE

-222 EVDSFA
+222 QVDSFA

-258 TSYIPVQGM
+258 TSHIPVQGM

-281 KNSQVIVLAPSG
+281 KNSQVIVLSPSG

-305 IRQSEP
+305 IRQSGP
-311 ELIWLGSDQL
+311 ELIWLGSNQL
-321 ALKEEKVIRGSSQ
+321 APRRSPSGAPPDIAASTLPPRAWRIFEK
-334 VKEEES
+334 
-340 TIIDAALIQYL
+340 T
-351 TLGFAVK
+351 
-358 NGFNPDSPAGL
+358 NL
-369 SKVTK
+369 SKSACLAFRPRG
-374 TL
+374 TLPSSCALLYSIAMAAAFLNIEPLPAASAFASALL

>member
-1 MWSSLRFRLEL
+1 M
-12 TLAKMTSNAL
+12 K
-22 KMILGVDR
+22 I
-30 KMNVKDFKMF
+30 KDFKMF
-40 SEISETPEV
+40 SEISETPDV
-49 FSNLINSK
+49 FSRLINSE
-57 AQFQLAAEK
+57 AQFQQAAEK
-66 IKTRNISNV
+66 IKARNITNV

-110 SIYGAKVDFENT
+110 SIYGAKVDFKDT

-141 AAREGGALLIAM
+141 AAKEGKALLITM
-153 TNNSDSPLAKVGD
+153 TNNSDSPLANVGD
-166 IHIDLSAGPEVA
+166 IHIDLSAGPEIA

-189 LASLLLVDNW
+189 LASLLLVDSW
-199 MGNKEEVR
+199 IGNMSAGR
-207 SHLVDSSRD
+207 SHLVDSSRE
-216 CIANLS
+216 CIVNLG

-228 NSLDAAREIVVI
+228 NSLDAKREIVVI
-240 GRGYSYANAKE
+240 GRGYAYANAKE

-281 KNSQVIVLAPSG
+281 SDSQVIVLSPSG
-293 MPKKALEDSIAR
+293 MPKKALEDSMVR

-311 ELIWLGSDQL
+311 EIIWLGSNEL
-321 ALKEEKVIRGSSQ
+321 ALNKERVIKGSNQ
-334 VKEEES
+334 AKEEES

>member
-1 MWSSLRFRLEL
+1 MY
-12 TLAKMTSNAL
+12 
-22 KMILGVDR
+22 
-30 KMNVKDFKMF
+30 
-40 SEISETPEV
+40 SEISETPDV
-49 FSNLINSK
+49 FSRLINSE
-57 AQFQLAAEK
+57 AQFQQAAEK
-66 IKTRNISNV
+66 IKARNITNV

-110 SIYGAKVDFENT
+110 SIYGAKVDFKDT

-141 AAREGGALLIAM
+141 AAKEGKALLITM
-153 TNNSDSPLAKVGD
+153 TNNSDSPLANVGD
-166 IHIDLSAGPEVA
+166 LHIDLSAGLEVA

-189 LASLLLVDNW
+189 LASLLLVDSW
-199 MGNKEEVR
+199 IGNMSAGR
-207 SHLVDSSRD
+207 SHLVDSSRE
-216 CIANLS
+216 CIVNLG

-228 NSLDAAREIVVI
+228 NSLDAKREIVVI
-240 GRGYSYANAKE
+240 GRGYAYANAKE

-281 KNSQVIVLAPSG
+281 SDSQVIVLSPSG
-293 MPKKALEDSIAR
+293 MPKKALEDSMVR

-311 ELIWLGSDQL
+311 EIIWLGSNEL
-321 ALKEEKVIRGSSQ
+321 ALNKERVLKGSNQ
-334 VKEEES
+334 AKEEES

-358 NGFNPDSPAGL
+358 NGFNPDSPTGL

>member
-1 MWSSLRFRLEL
+1 
-12 TLAKMTSNAL
+12 
-22 KMILGVDR
+22 
-30 KMNVKDFKMF
+30 MNVKDFKMF

-49 FSNLINSK
+49 FSRLINSK

-66 IKTRNISNV
+66 IKARNITNV

-110 SIYGAKVDFENT
+110 SIYGAKVDFKNT

-153 TNNSDSPLAKVGD
+153 TNNSDSPLAKAGD

-199 MGNKEEVR
+199 MGNKGEVR
-207 SHLVDSSRD
+207 SHLVDSSRK
-216 CIANLS
+216 CLS
-222 EVDSFA
+222 NISDLDSFA
-228 NSLDAAREIVVI
+228 NSLDARREIVVI
-240 GRGYSYANAKE
+240 GRGYAYANAKE

-258 TSYIPVQGM
+258 TSYIPVQGL
-267 SSADYQHGPIATLN
+267 SSADYQHGPIATLD
-281 KNSQVIVLAPSG
+281 KNSQVIVLSPSG
-293 MPKKALEDSIAR
+293 IPRVALEDSIVR
-305 IRQSEP
+305 IRKSQP
-311 ELIWLGSDQL
+311 EIIWIGSNQL
-321 ALKEEKVIRGSSQ
+321 ATKDERVILGASLES
-334 VKEEES
+334 EEES

-351 TLGFAVK
+351 TLSFAVK
-358 NGFNPDSPAGL
+358 NGFNPDSPRGL
-369 SKVTK
+369 SKVTL
-374 TL
+374 TN

>member
-1 MWSSLRFRLEL
+1 M
-12 TLAKMTSNAL
+12 K
-22 KMILGVDR
+22 I
-30 KMNVKDFKMF
+30 KDFKMF
-40 SEISETPEV
+40 SEISETPDV
-49 FSNLINSK
+49 FSRLINSE
-57 AQFQLAAEK
+57 AQFQQAAEK
-66 IKTRNISNV
+66 IKARNITNV

-110 SIYGAKVDFENT
+110 SIYGAKVDFKDT

-141 AAREGGALLIAM
+141 AAKEGKALLITM
-153 TNNSDSPLAKVGD
+153 TNNSDSPLANVGD
-166 IHIDLSAGPEVA
+166 LHIDLSAGLEVA

-189 LASLLLVDNW
+189 LASLLLVDSW
-199 MGNKEEVR
+199 IGNMSAGR
-207 SHLVDSSRD
+207 SHLVVSSRE
-216 CIANLS
+216 CIANLG

-228 NSLDAAREIVVI
+228 KSLDANREIVVI
-240 GRGYSYANAKE
+240 GRGYAYANAKE

-281 KNSQVIVLAPSG
+281 SDSQVIVLSPSG
-293 MPKKALEDSIAR
+293 MPKKALEDSMVR

-311 ELIWLGSDQL
+311 EIIWLGSNEL
-321 ALKEEKVIRGSSQ
+321 ALNKERVLKGSNQ
-334 VKEEES
+334 AKEEES